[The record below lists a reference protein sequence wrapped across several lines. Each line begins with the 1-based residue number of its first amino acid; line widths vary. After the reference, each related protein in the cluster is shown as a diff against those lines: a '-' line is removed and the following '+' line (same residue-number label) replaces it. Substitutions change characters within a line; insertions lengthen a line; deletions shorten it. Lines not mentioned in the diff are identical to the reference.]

1 MRTTTLATLICL
13 AGALAGCGYVPSGSA
28 PGSTVEFVAANADS
42 VLLDFN
48 ANVKG
53 ELDASRDI
61 ATQQCGIFH
70 RGAAN
75 LESLNVR
82 TPGTIRATYRCG
94 A

>member
-1 MRTTTLATLICL
+1 MRKATVATLICL
-13 AGALAGCGYVPSGSA
+13 AGALAGCSYVPSGST
-28 PGSTVEFVAANADS
+28 PGSTVDFVSANADS

-53 ELDASRDI
+53 ELDASREI

-70 RGAAN
+70 RGAAS

-82 TPGTIRATYRCG
+82 TPGTIRAAYRCG